1 MDRTKKIINTLWGAL
16 CEKKTKNFVCGPDVD
31 IGKNAKPITIRPT
44 DDGLTIIEVIKRD
57 QQYVSGFARIKPFLL
72 SKARS
77 IMCDIMQPFNDLLVR
92 CHTDGFYSFQKL
104 DIKTGDGLGDLVY
117 EGQDVVKIDACNSI
131 DSFMKA
137 FN

>member
-1 MDRTKKIINTLWGAL
+1 
-16 CEKKTKNFVCGPDVD
+16 
-31 IGKNAKPITIRPT
+31 
-44 DDGLTIIEVIKRD
+44 
-57 QQYVSGFARIKPFLL
+57 
-72 SKARS
+72 
-77 IMCDIMQPFNDLLVR
+77 MQPFNDLLVR
-92 CHTDGFYSFQKL
+92 CHTDGFYSLQKL